1 MLEVCV
7 WAWYK
12 RSQTLWHLRR
22 EEVWQCWSNSS
33 GEIGHSPPPHR
44 RHRQHCVCV
53 CLCVT
58 LCLYIHMGAFLH
70 TSSVPIWSTVFARAL
85 SEVGLFNFTAS
96 PVCRGV
102 FGRSVCVPA
111 LAPCVLERVCDS
123 WQPRASVPPP
133 PLLLL
138 LLILLTCSGSRGSR
152 KSRFRCLICQTIGEK
167 LKGGRLQWHDWDDEC
182 SFDRS

>member
-1 MLEVCV
+1 MDTPPPPPSTANIVFVCV
-7 WAWYK
+7 SVCYIMFIHPHGRFPTHFI
-12 RSQTLWHLRR
+12 RSDLINCVCT
-22 EEVWQCWSNSS
+22 
-33 GEIGHSPPPHR
+33 SPPRGRVIQFHSISCVPR
-44 RHRQHCVCV
+44 RVREV
-53 CLCVT
+53 
-58 LCLYIHMGAFLH
+58 
-70 TSSVPIWSTVFARAL
+70 RAL
-85 SEVGLFNFTAS
+85 A
-96 PVCRGV
+96 
-102 FGRSVCVPA
+102 PA

-123 WQPRASVPPP
+123 WQPRASVP